1 MEYPKINTLFKR
13 DEKNVIIPTEFSE
26 PEFEY
31 LKDLKWEATEKVDG
45 TNTRVI
51 LNPPTESSGPTLEFR
66 GRTDNADMPKH
77 LVKKLSELF
86 ELDKLLS
93 IFSSEDKPL
102 DNQVILYGEGY
113 GMKIQKGGNYIPD
126 DVNFRLFDIKI
137 GNWWLKRDAC
147 EEIATK
153 LGIDIVPLIGYMT
166 IDEAIEF
173 VKKGFKSTI
182 AHNKDY
188 DAEGLVLK
196 TPVGLLSRSGKRLI
210 TKIKTKDFNQY
221 KKVHG

>member
-153 LGIDIVPLIGYMT
+153 LGIDIVPLISYMT

-182 AHNKDY
+182 AYNKDY